1 MKKYKIFL
9 FAIIFLSLT
18 SASLADSMFD
28 ESGNYS
34 GNWKQMTNVSSQRQK
49 SFSSSEY
56 TTSAWYAN
64 NNKQKAINNKNSF
77 TSTGYAEAN
86 TVPFRYNTLNY
97 TRVRKVKGGHGDY
110 NAKCSDIGDASF
122 CR

>member
-1 MKKYKIFL
+1 MATYKF
-9 FAIIFLSLT
+9 FLSAILFL
-18 SASLADSMFD
+18 SIFAPVFAESMFD

-97 TRVRKVKGGHGDY
+97 TRVRKVKGGYGDY